1 MTAHRSTAKASN
13 GASAV
18 VIGAG
23 IVGAACAHRLRA
35 LGFDVVLVDRDGPGH
50 ACSFG
55 NAGRIAT
62 SLVVPRSVPGLLRK
76 VPGMLLDRRHP
87 LKTST
92 GFVLRNLAWC
102 LRFAR
107 AGTPAEVARI
117 TDALHVLLSRAD
129 AAIDR
134 LAAAAGATDLIRAD
148 GVLYVY
154 QDPALA
160 EAARDAMAE
169 SDRRGTPARYVTGD
183 QIRDIDPALPATVT
197 CGFHKPEERFV
208 RSPLEL
214 TTRVVAAFTAAGGV
228 LAHDE
233 VVRLEARAG
242 RSPRVHCRRES
253 YEADRV
259 VIAAGAWSPRLA
271 AQLGVR
277 LLVVPERG
285 YHAMLPRAG
294 VGLRTAVHYGD
305 RLISMTP
312 MTGGLRVSSGA
323 ELANADAA
331 PDWTRRDVVVEGSRA
346 LFPDL
351 DDTGATRWM
360 GPRPS
365 TPDTLPIIGAHPAHP
380 DILFATG
387 HGQLGLT
394 LSAVT
399 AEIAGELAVG
409 RAPNIDLSPCRPDRF

>member
-1 MTAHRSTAKASN
+1 MTAQRPVVPIAN
-13 GASAV
+13 GASAIV
-18 VIGAG
+18 VGAG
-23 IVGAACAHRLRA
+23 IVGAACAHRLRT
-35 LGFDVVLVDRDGPGH
+35 LGFDVVLIDRDAPGQ

-62 SLVVPRSVPGLLRK
+62 SLVVPRSVPGLMPK

-87 LKTST
+87 LKTSA
-92 GFVLRNLAWC
+92 GFLLRNLSWC

-107 AGTPAEVARI
+107 VGTPAEVARI

-134 LAAAAGATDLIRAD
+134 LAAAAGATDLIRTD

-154 QDPALA
+154 QDAALA

-183 QIRDIDPALPATVT
+183 QVRDIDPALPATVS

-208 RSPLEL
+208 RSPLDL
-214 TTRVVAAFTAAGGV
+214 TTKVVAGFTAAGGV
-228 LAHDE
+228 LARDE

-242 RSPRVHCRRES
+242 RSPRVHCRGES
-253 YEADRV
+253 WEADKV
-259 VIAAGAWSPRLA
+259 VIAAGAWSPWLA

-285 YHAMLPRAG
+285 YHAMLPRPG

-323 ELANADAA
+323 ELADADAT
-331 PDWTRRDVVVEGSRA
+331 PNWTRRDVIIEGSRA

-380 DILFATG
+380 DVLFATG

-409 RAPNIDLSPCRPDRF
+409 RVPNFDLSPCRPDRF

>member
-1 MTAHRSTAKASN
+1 MDNPSN

-35 LGFDVVLVDRDGPGH
+35 LGFDVVLIERGSPEE

-62 SLVVPRSVPGLLRK
+62 SLVTPRSVPGLLRK
-76 VPGMLLDRRHP
+76 VPGMLMDRRHP
-87 LKTST
+87 LKTSL
-92 GFVLRNLAWC
+92 GFILRNLAWC
-102 LRFAR
+102 ARFAK
-107 AGTPAEVARI
+107 AGTPQEVARI
-117 TDALHVLLSRAD
+117 TDALHVLLSRGD

-134 LAAAAGATDLIRAD
+134 LAAATGATDVVRTD
-148 GVLYVY
+148 GAFYVY
-154 QDPALA
+154 QNPALA

-169 SDRRGTPARYVTGD
+169 TDRRGTPVRYVTGD
-183 QIRDIDPALPATVT
+183 EIRDIDPAIPTSIA
-197 CGFHKPEERFV
+197 CGFHKPEERFL

-214 TTRVVAAFTAAGGV
+214 TTKVVAAFAEAGGV
-228 LAHDE
+228 LVRDE
-233 VVRLEARAG
+233 VIRLEAQAG
-242 RSPRVHCRRES
+242 RAPRVHCRNEI

-259 VIAAGAWSPRLA
+259 VVAAGAWSPRLA
-271 AQLGVR
+271 SQIGVR
-277 LLVVPERG
+277 ILIAPERG

-294 VGLRTAVHYGD
+294 VGLKTTIHYGD

-323 ELANADAA
+323 ELADVDTA
-331 PDWTRRDVVVEGSRA
+331 PNWERRDIVIEGSKA

-360 GPRPS
+360 GPRPT

-380 DILFATG
+380 GVLFATG

-394 LSAVT
+394 LSALS
-399 AEIAGELAVG
+399 AEIVGDLATG
-409 RAPNIDLSPCRPDRF
+409 RVPNFDLAPYRPDRF

>member
-1 MTAHRSTAKASN
+1 MTQPSSRGSV
-13 GASAV
+13 V

-23 IVGAACAHRLRA
+23 IVGTACAHRLQS
-35 LGFDVVLVDRDGPGH
+35 LGFEVVLVDRGAPGE

-62 SLVVPRSVPGLLRK
+62 SLVTPKSVPGLLRK

-87 LKTST
+87 LKTSA
-92 GFVLRNLAWC
+92 GFLLRNLAWC
-102 LRFAR
+102 MRFAR
-107 AGTPAEVARI
+107 AGTPDEVARI
-117 TDALHVLLSRAD
+117 TDALHVLLSRGD

-134 LAAAAGATDLIRAD
+134 MAAAVGATDLLRTE
-148 GVLYVY
+148 GVFYVY

-160 EAARDAMAE
+160 EAARDTMAE
-169 SDRRGTPARYVTGD
+169 SDRRGTPATYVTGD
-183 QIRDIDPALPATVT
+183 QIRDVDPAIPASVT
-197 CGFHKPEERFV
+197 CGFHKSEERFV
-208 RSPLEL
+208 RSPVEL
-214 TTRVVAAFTAAGGV
+214 TRKVVQAFAADGGV
-228 LAHDE
+228 LVRDE
-233 VVRLEARAG
+233 VIRLEPRAG
-242 RSPRVHCRRES
+242 RSPLVRCRAKS
-253 YEADRV
+253 FEADKV
-259 VIAAGAWSPRLA
+259 VVAAGAWSPWLA

-285 YHAMLPRAG
+285 YHAMLPHAG

-323 ELANADAA
+323 ELADADAA
-331 PDWTRRDVVVEGSRA
+331 PNWTRRDVVVEGSKA

-365 TPDTLPIIGAHPAHP
+365 TPDTVPIIGAHPAIP
-380 DILFATG
+380 GVLFATG

-394 LSAVT
+394 LAAVT

-409 RAPNIDLSPCRPDRF
+409 RAPNIDLSPYRPDRF